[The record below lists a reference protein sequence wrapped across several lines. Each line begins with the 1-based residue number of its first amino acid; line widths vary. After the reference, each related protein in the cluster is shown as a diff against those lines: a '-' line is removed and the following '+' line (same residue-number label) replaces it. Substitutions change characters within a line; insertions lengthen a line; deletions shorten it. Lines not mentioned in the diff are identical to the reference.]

1 MTIPKQY
8 ITEAERIRKIYLSN
22 MKEIVRLE
30 KFVDVEKDKI
40 VEFQK
45 ELESIIKDP
54 DLSDVRKTLTLNNRL
69 LDIERSIKKIQD
81 SIKPYYENIES
92 LRGDADRLYIAIKE
106 KYPNISKDDI
116 QTEIM
121 KYVK

>member
-30 KFVDVEKDKI
+30 KFVDVEKNKI